1 MDAELG
7 LPTEIVSVTAG
18 VQEECHKT
26 FDNHTES
33 TYFRKLV
40 EAAISGNEAKY
51 SYGYLS
57 FDILHRLILLNHQH
71 KLAQHVRDVMVRGIS
86 DEEQLR
92 GIDEDLHAYRPWEN
106 LCDFYGL
113 AR

>member
-7 LPTEIVSVTAG
+7 VPTEIVSITAG

-26 FDNHTES
+26 FGSHEP

-40 EAAISGNEAKY
+40 EAAISRSEAKY

-57 FDILHRLILLNHQH
+57 FDILHRLILLNHQN
-71 KLAQHVRDVMVRGIS
+71 KLSQRVRDVMVRGFS
-86 DEEQLR
+86 DEELR
-92 GIDEDLHAYRPWEN
+92 GIDEDLHAYRPWET
-106 LCDFYGL
+106 LCGFYGL
-113 AR
+113 PR